1 MREIVHLFASLPGY
15 TTSFKV
21 VHSGITGGMDA
32 AHDREVVAAY
42 QQVGVI
48 CRVEK
53 IMPERWG
60 ADPAGPLRRCVC
72 GYGRAA
78 EIAVGTEEPVAE
90 VLAPQE
96 WVTMPYILH
105 EHSYGRHI
113 RTCHSSHPTPPRW
126 NPLSWLPVY
135 QFGK

>member
-1 MREIVHLFASLPGY
+1 MQEIVCLVASLPGY
-15 TTSFKV
+15 TTSFEV
-21 VHSGITGGMDA
+21 VHSCITGGMDA

-78 EIAVGTEEPVAE
+78 GVAVDGHQKI
-90 VLAPQE
+90 VL
-96 WVTMPYILH
+96 
-105 EHSYGRHI
+105 
-113 RTCHSSHPTPPRW
+113 HSSIHT
-126 NPLSWLPVY
+126 NVFL
-135 QFGK
+135 